1 MLLCNTGSS
10 LFREVALLERE
21 MQLRDPALV
30 FSCTAEAAAEL
41 PLLS

>member
-21 MQLRDPALV
+21 VLFRDPVLV
-30 FSCTAEAAAEL
+30 FSCTAEAAAEP